1 MRILG
6 VLSRL
11 NFIKRC
17 CILIRVSPCDLLTEN
32 DFSCFHAKKITLFI
46 GFSDK
51 TAVARILHECKLH

>member
-1 MRILG
+1 MRMLG
-6 VLSRL
+6 VLLRL

-17 CILIRVSPCDLLTEN
+17 YILIRVSPRDFLTEN

-51 TAVARILHECKLH
+51 TAVARISHECKLR